1 MKFSGCL
8 SIELCSQLPGVL
20 RNKRRCSQKKR
31 RLLLFPSVLMI
42 DFFPKAKKLGI

>member
-31 RLLLFPSVLMI
+31 RLLLFTSVLMI
-42 DFFPKAKKLGI
+42 DFFPKASKLGI